1 MLNRLFTAALSAL
14 HVVRCAARKS
24 IQPAKQL
31 SPILLD
37 RDLRA
42 ADGRQAAFVDR
53 RALSHAVRALAS
65 SGAVAGAN
73 SAMRNEENYS
83 WNSMLLEGYPLF
95 GFVAIA
101 TYLLWSL
108 LA

>member
-1 MLNRLFTAALSAL
+1 
-14 HVVRCAARKS
+14 
-24 IQPAKQL
+24 
-31 SPILLD
+31 
-37 RDLRA
+37 
-42 ADGRQAAFVDR
+42 
-53 RALSHAVRALAS
+53 
-65 SGAVAGAN
+65 
-73 SAMRNEENYS
+73 MRNEENYS

>member
-1 MLNRLFTAALSAL
+1 MLNRLFTAIVSAF
-14 HVVRCAARKS
+14 HAGRCLAQKS

-31 SPILLD
+31 TPILLEQ
-37 RDLRA
+37 DLRA
-42 ADGRQAAFVDR
+42 AGGRQAALFR
-53 RALSHAVRALAS
+53 RHALPNAGRALAT
-65 SGAVAGAN
+65 SGSVAGAN
-73 SAMRNEENYS
+73 SAMRNEGNYS

-95 GFVAIA
+95 GFVAIT